1 MEARADASLR
11 SPTAMVMTLA
21 IPATQEVDLFE
32 YRSIA
37 RGGRPG
43 FLGGR
48 DLTGPADP
56 ATSSA
61 PSQLGA
67 SASFA
72 TKRHHRAESGAR
84 YPPLCAVSEM
94 G

>member
-11 SPTAMVMTLA
+11 SPTAMVMTPA

-32 YRSIA
+32 YQLIA

-48 DLTGPADP
+48 DLTGPADSGHQFRAQP
-56 ATSSA
+56 ARCIGELRYKASP
-61 PSQLGA
+61 PS
-67 SASFA
+67 
-72 TKRHHRAESGAR
+72 
-84 YPPLCAVSEM
+84 
-94 G
+94 